1 MSFYQ
6 EIKTAK
12 AAAIGTVMPWTG
24 GISDIPDGWIV
35 CDGSQISA
43 KDFPLL
49 ARAIG
54 DTYNTAT
61 GVNEGLIDTFS
72 FNIPV
77 EPNRLPDT
85 YTYSPQDGSGA
96 GSTFAIIVG
105 DAGTQAGGAPNGE
118 GGTVSVVL
126 LTAGINYQPGDNLT
140 VPTGNAG
147 GGGADIIITVDTVR
161 QGSVSTFGGDFPNYT
176 GEIVLPALLNK
187 PLVDME
193 TQYFGPASPTG
204 REFDLDTTAVA
215 EITPYIGTNTD
226 TGVPT
231 SFNDVATD
239 VIFELNE
246 RTTTPIDGG
255 GVAYYYSGRLS
266 GNTVIEGSGEANKIM
281 YFGPRKLGRGHIKG
295 HDHPGRIDSI
305 KKDPVTQ
312 PGKGVIPWSNINFSF
327 SANYS
332 EDGQIFITNDNEWD
346 VQADMGDYDRGRSG
360 FGGGREG
367 RTIAG
372 IFAENPPVNWTPK
385 NVVWNPIKSELT
397 QPITHRTFNEGVG
410 LVKGALSGGISGFNK
425 GQSESRNIDYKVGGG
440 VIDTIPF
447 GDTNWYPEL
456 LEYASPDGTEIEQTR
471 SVMADPNE
479 FKVYDTFNSNPGWD
493 FNRTQNSIA
502 TRDQILSHT
511 HDEFDINFDKAGMR
525 PENSIN
531 VYVTAPTDNLN
542 LDNARNV
549 GVFQIN
555 FNTTQ
560 PGMTSVYVIR
570 AY

>member
-35 CDGSQISA
+35 CDGSAVSA
-43 KDFPLL
+43 KKFPLL

-54 DTYNTAT
+54 DTYNLSTAVT
-61 GVNEGLIDTFS
+61 EGLIDTFS
-72 FNIPV
+72 FNAPV
-77 EPNRLPDT
+77 VASRIPDT

-105 DAGTQAGGAPNGE
+105 DAGTQGGGSPNGE
-118 GGTVSVVL
+118 GGTVSIVL
-126 LTAGINYQPGDNLT
+126 LTAGINYQAGDVLT
-140 VPTGNAG
+140 VPSGNSG
-147 GGGADIIITVDTVR
+147 GGGDITITVDTVR
-161 QGSVSTFGGDFPNYT
+161 QGSVSTFGGEFPNYT
-176 GEIVLPALLNK
+176 GEIILPAILNK

-193 TQYFGPASPTG
+193 VDYLGPASPTG
-204 REFDLDTTAVA
+204 RAFDLDSTAVA
-215 EITPYIGTNTD
+215 EVTPYIGTNTD

-239 VIFELNE
+239 VVFELNE
-246 RTTTPIDGG
+246 RTTQPIDGG
-255 GVAYYYSGRLS
+255 GISYYYSGKLQ
-266 GNTVIEGSGEANKIM
+266 GNTIIQGSGEGNKIM

-295 HDHPGRIDSI
+295 HDHGGRIDSI
-305 KKDPVTQ
+305 KKDPVTTV
-312 PGKGVIPWSNINFSF
+312 GKGVIPWSNIVYTFT
-327 SANYS
+327 ADYT
-332 EDGQIFITNDNEWD
+332 EDGNVFITNDNEWFA
-346 VQADMGDYDRGRSG
+346 QAVMSDYERGRSG

-372 IFAENPPVNWTPK
+372 IIAENPPINWTPQSVAWSPVK
-385 NVVWNPIKSELT
+385 DVLT
-397 QPITHRTFNEGVG
+397 QPATHRTFNEAVGVGG

-425 GQSESRNIDYKVGGG
+425 GQSEFRAVDYKVGGG
-440 VIDTIPF
+440 QINTIPV
-447 GDTNWYPEL
+447 GYTNWYPEL
-456 LEYASPDGTEIEQTR
+456 LEYANPNDPR
-471 SVMADPNE
+471 SIMADPSQ
-479 FKVYDTFNSNPGWD
+479 FVVYDTFNSNPGWD
-493 FNRTQNSIA
+493 FNRTQNTA
-502 TRDQILSHT
+502 GARDQILSHT
-511 HDEFDINFDKAGMR
+511 HDEFDVNFIVTAMR

-531 VYVTAPTDNLN
+531 VYVTAPADKLN
-542 LDNARNV
+542 LDNQRNV

>member
-43 KDFPLL
+43 SDFPLL

-54 DTYNTAT
+54 DTYNLSTSVT
-61 GVNEGLIDTFS
+61 DGLIDTFS

-77 EPNRLPDT
+77 SSSRLPDT

-96 GSTFAIIVG
+96 GATFAIIVG
-105 DAGTQAGGAPNGE
+105 DAGTQGGGAPNGE

-126 LTAGINYQPGDNLT
+126 LTAGINYQPGDSLT
-140 VPTGNAG
+140 VPDGNAG
-147 GGGADIIITVDTVR
+147 NGGADITITVDTVR
-161 QGSVSTFGGDFPNYT
+161 QGSVSTFGGEFPNYT
-176 GEIVLPALLNK
+176 GEIVLPSLLNK

-193 TQYFGPASPTG
+193 TDYFGPASPTG
-204 REFDLDTTAVA
+204 RAFDLDTTAVS

-239 VIFELNE
+239 VVFELNE
-246 RTTTPIDGG
+246 RTTQPIDGG
-255 GVAYYYSGRLS
+255 GVAYYYSGRLQ
-266 GNTVIEGSGEANKIM
+266 GNTVIEGSGEGNKIM
-281 YFGPRKLGRGHIKG
+281 YFGPRKLGRGHIKS
-295 HDHPGRIDSI
+295 HDHGGRIDSI
-305 KKDPVTQ
+305 KKDPETQ
-312 PGKGVIPWSNINFSF
+312 PGKGVIPWSNINYRFE
-327 SANYS
+327 ADYT
-332 EDGQIFITNDNEWD
+332 EDSNVFITNDNEWFA
-346 VQADMGDYDRGRSG
+346 QAQMGDYDQGRSG

-372 IFAENPPVNWTPK
+372 IQAESPPINWTPQ
-385 NVVWNPIKSELT
+385 NTVWTPIKSQLT
-397 QPITHRTFNEGVG
+397 QPLTHRTFNEGVG

-425 GQSESRNIDYKVGGG
+425 GESEARNVDYKVGGG
-440 VIDTIPF
+440 QIDTFPF
-447 GDTNWYPEL
+447 GYTNWYPDL
-456 LEYASPDGTEIEQTR
+456 LEYLGTSDAALGSASNF
-471 SVMADPNE
+471 V
-479 FKVYDTFNSNPGWD
+479 VYDTFVSNAGWD
-493 FNRTQNSIA
+493 FNRTQNSVG

-511 HDEFDINFDKAGMR
+511 HDEFDINFDRAGLR

-531 VYVTAPTDNLN
+531 VYVTAPASNLS
-542 LDNARNV
+542 LDNQRNV

>member
-35 CDGSQISA
+35 CDGSQVSA
-43 KDFPLL
+43 SDFPLL

-54 DTYNTAT
+54 DTYNLSTAVT
-61 GVNEGLIDTFS
+61 EGLIDTFS

-77 EPNRLPDT
+77 SSARLPDT

-96 GSTFAIIVG
+96 GATFAIIVG
-105 DAGTQAGGAPNGE
+105 DAGTQGGGAPNGE

-126 LTAGINYQPGDNLT
+126 LTSGINYQPGDSLT
-140 VPTGNAG
+140 VPDGNAG
-147 GGGADIIITVDTVR
+147 NGGADITITVDTVR
-161 QGSVSTFGGDFPNYT
+161 QGSVSTFGGEFPNYT

-193 TQYFGPASPTG
+193 TDYFGPASPTG
-204 REFDLDTTAVA
+204 RAFDLDTTAVS
-215 EITPYIGTNTD
+215 EILPYIGTNTD

-239 VIFELNE
+239 VVFELNE
-246 RTTTPIDGG
+246 RTTQPIDGG
-255 GVAYYYSGRLS
+255 GVAYYYSGRLQ

-281 YFGPRKLGRGHIKG
+281 YFGPRKLGRGHIKS
-295 HDHPGRIDSI
+295 HDHGGRIDSI
-305 KKDPVTQ
+305 KKDPETQ
-312 PGKGVIPWSNINFSF
+312 PGKGVIPWSNINYRFE
-327 SANYS
+327 ANYT
-332 EDGQIFITNDNEWD
+332 EDGNVTITNDNEWFA
-346 VQADMGDYDRGRSG
+346 QAQMGDYDRGRSG

-372 IFAENPPVNWTPK
+372 IVAESPPVNWTPQ
-385 NVVWNPIKSELT
+385 NTVWTPIKSELT
-397 QPITHRTFNEGVG
+397 QPLTHRTFNEGIG
-410 LVKGALSGGISGFNK
+410 LVKGALSGGIAGFTK
-425 GQSESRNIDYKVGGG
+425 GEAEARNVDYKVGGG
-440 VIDTIPF
+440 QIDTFPF
-447 GDTNWYPEL
+447 GYTNWYPDL
-456 LEYASPDGTEIEQTR
+456 LEYLGTSDAALGSASNF
-471 SVMADPNE
+471 V
-479 FKVYDTFNSNPGWD
+479 VYDTFVSNAGWD
-493 FNRTQNSIA
+493 FRRTSNSVG
-502 TRDQILSHT
+502 TRDQILAHT
-511 HDEFDINFDKAGMR
+511 HDEFDVNFDKAGLR

-531 VYVTAPTDNLN
+531 VYVTAPASNLS
-542 LDNARNV
+542 LDNQRNV